1 MIEQNR
7 GRTIWLDY
15 ARMLAII
22 CVVITH
28 TTERVYSLEAE
39 ILGQYSSY
47 SRIFALSMHTIGRLG
62 VPIFF
67 FLTGYLLLDRD
78 YPREQYIFFLKHN
91 FAGLLR
97 TTTIWI
103 VIYNVFNAWFYKTP
117 FDIKNCLKNMFF
129 LKATDMTHM
138 WYMPVIIGMY
148 LFLPFVANALKY
160 TDLKVLYIPLSIVF
174 IYQFILPVIDVFLTV
189 KGAEPVASLLDF
201 SFVGNEYG
209 FLILLGY
216 LVKKGTF
223 NKAHSWEF
231 VLLGIC
237 GFVFTVFSQNYS
249 YIHGVTYN
257 VWYDSASLIITDLAI
272 FILLSKANFK
282 FGKIASKISIASFGI
297 YLVHN
302 PINMMLSRYY
312 QPEASNWQR
321 LAVIFAITF
330 ALAWGI
336 VAIVGKKEPISRVL
350 FFNKKSKNEIVGL
363 GGK

>member
-189 KGAEPVASLLDF
+189 KGGGAGCF
-201 SFVGNEYG
+201 ITG
-209 FLILLGY
+209 FQFCW
-216 LVKKGTF
+216 K
-223 NKAHSWEF
+223 
-231 VLLGIC
+231 
-237 GFVFTVFSQNYS
+237 
-249 YIHGVTYN
+249 
-257 VWYDSASLIITDLAI
+257 
-272 FILLSKANFK
+272 
-282 FGKIASKISIASFGI
+282 
-297 YLVHN
+297 
-302 PINMMLSRYY
+302 
-312 QPEASNWQR
+312 
-321 LAVIFAITF
+321 
-330 ALAWGI
+330 
-336 VAIVGKKEPISRVL
+336 
-350 FFNKKSKNEIVGL
+350 
-363 GGK
+363 